1 MTRVPASPLVT
12 LAALLACALLAAGS
26 ARAAGDPAAD
36 MKVAIER
43 ATSLAEVRA
52 AYLKFKPTAADL
64 ARVAKALEGTPH
76 ATKLAELARQADAR
90 SKALA
95 HRQQSS
101 PPTQLLVDAT
111 ARLGRLNQQARA
123 EFAAAAHTGVGGAAR
138 RPAPTR
144 PLTPELDATMLG
156 AGAASDPD
164 APRIQMLL
172 PRVIDVGGEFTI
184 TGQRFGAGRGRILFG
199 FREPRIAVEAPDL
212 SHWAEGRIVGTVPR
226 EADQYLTQGGSNEA
240 VLWVETAGTATHRT
254 GMLIRLIPLRP
265 HIESLSSAEVM
276 PGQEIVVRGSEFGST
291 RGRIDFE
298 LAGLRIAGEVGGS
311 DWTDTAIH
319 VRLGDVRGMIGT
331 RGRLHVETER
341 HRTTSHAI
349 EFVPLQETRTYTD
362 LASHHYSPGCGFGP
376 CADRSIT
383 ALVHLDLTRTL
394 ENQWVLESAALSR
407 RGGGSCRYDPAAVP
421 GSDRVPH
428 LVVIEGDAYDDVVCT
443 SRVTLRGPAGTPNY
457 R

>member
-1 MTRVPASPLVT
+1 MTRGPAPPLVT
-12 LAALLACALLAAGS
+12 LAALVACGLLADKS

-36 MKVAIER
+36 MKVAIEQ

-52 AYLKFKPTAADL
+52 AYLRFKPTAADL
-64 ARVAKALEGTPH
+64 ARVAKALEGTSH
-76 ATKLAELARQADAR
+76 AAKLERLASQASTQAAATAGRQKSGTPR
-90 SKALA
+90 
-95 HRQQSS
+95 
-101 PPTQLLVDAT
+101 PVLVDAT
-111 ARLGRLNQQARA
+111 VQLGRLNQQARA

-184 TGQRFGAGRGRILFG
+184 TGTRFGSARGRILFG

-226 EADQYLTQGGSNEA
+226 DVDQYLSQGGQNEA
-240 VLWVETAGTATHRT
+240 VLWVETAGTASHRT
-254 GMLIRLIPLRP
+254 GMLVRLNPLRP
-265 HIESLSSAEVM
+265 HIDSLSSTEVM
-276 PGQEIVVRGSEFGST
+276 PGQEIVVRGSEFGAV

-298 LAGLRIAGEVGGS
+298 LAGLRIAGEVGGA

-319 VRLGDVRGMIGT
+319 VRLGDLQGIIAT
-331 RGRLHVETER
+331 SGRLHLETER
-341 HRTTSHAI
+341 HRTTSRPIA
-349 EFVPLQETRTYTD
+349 FVPLFETRTFVD
-362 LASHHYSPGCGFGP
+362 VASHHYTPGCGFGP
-376 CADRSIT
+376 CSNRTIT
-383 ALVHLDLTRTL
+383 TIIHFDLLSPL
-394 ENQWVLESAALSR
+394 ENQWVLERAELSR
-407 RGGGSCRYDPAAVP
+407 RGGGSCRYDPAAVT
-421 GSDRVPH
+421 GGTRVPSG
-428 LVVIEGDAYDDVVCT
+428 LAIEGDPYDDVVCT
-443 SRVTLRGPAGTPNY
+443 SRVTLRGPAGTPHY